1 MSIKLAILK
10 SGEDVIADIK
20 ELVDDDGNVIS
31 LVFDN
36 PVVVK
41 LISNTTLT
49 EEVNDRE
56 YKLQFIPWIPLSE
69 DKKIPVK
76 KDWIVTIVEP
86 IKTVKD
92 SYEEKINGKSNIDNS
107 VSEQPSSDIES

>member
-10 SGEDVIADIK
+10 SGEDIIADIK

-49 EEVNDRE
+49 EEVSDRA

-92 SYEEKINGKSNIDNS
+92 SYEERMNGKSSANTDINEQYNPDN
-107 VSEQPSSDIES
+107 EG